1 MFALLEAKIWVTWGR
16 AMESP
21 INLTIYFL
29 ARELLTGV
37 MKKQLNCSLKKYWFQ
52 KLLLCSRCM
61 EAALNQVV
69 KSTEVILFFF
79 LKLKP
84 ETDPN
89 IKKKKERKKER
100 KVSEA
105 SINSE
110 GRKFKTWVFHSLS
123 HIPQGHSLILCMLH
137 CYPNF
142 SVLKLLLS
150 LFKII
155 YVCEQQANAELS
167 ERGSTPARR
176 ISVRVRFLIHVW
188 ARA

>member
-79 LKLKP
+79 F
-84 ETDPN
+84 
-89 IKKKKERKKER
+89 
-100 KVSEA
+100 KVKS
-105 SINSE
+105 
-110 GRKFKTWVFHSLS
+110 
-123 HIPQGHSLILCMLH
+123 
-137 CYPNF
+137 
-142 SVLKLLLS
+142 
-150 LFKII
+150 
-155 YVCEQQANAELS
+155 
-167 ERGSTPARR
+167 
-176 ISVRVRFLIHVW
+176 
-188 ARA
+188 